1 MDFLT
6 TTFLQNSQTSMKL
19 KTHFSITLLVLTLFG
34 TRTTQ
39 ADLVLSVTPSA
50 ATYNAGDSGFL
61 DVMIYSDAADALD
74 SFLFGLNI
82 TGGAGA
88 VFSAVQTEAFLTDPT
103 YVFFNRSANVNQ
115 ALPATNVGGGGSTI
129 SVADVSYDTGSLPLP
144 GDPLPLVLPGIGAPL
159 LLARVEFD
167 AVSAGVFNVDID
179 PGSTFSDVG
188 FNNFNFTSTGGSFT
202 VNAAAVPEPAS
213 IMLACV
219 TGLAAGA
226 MRYRRRKAKSEKLK
240 TNNIDEAT

>member
-1 MDFLT
+1 
-6 TTFLQNSQTSMKL
+6 MKL
-19 KTHFSITLLVLTLFG
+19 KNFFSIALLVLTWSG
-34 TRTTQ
+34 ARTAQ

-50 ATYNAGDSGFL
+50 ATYNAGDTGFL

-88 VFSAVQTEAFLTDPT
+88 VFSAVQTEAFLTDPN
-103 YVFFNRSANVNQ
+103 YVFFNRSANVNVP
-115 ALPATNVGGGGSTI
+115 LPATTVGGSTI

-144 GDPLPLVLPGIGAPL
+144 GDPLPLVLPGIGSPL

-167 AVSAGVFNVDID
+167 AVSAGVFNFDID
-179 PGSTFSDVG
+179 GGSTFSDVG
-188 FNNFNFTSTGGSFT
+188 FSNFDFTSTGGSFT
-202 VNAAAVPEPAS
+202 VNSAAVPEPAS

-226 MRYRRRKAKSEKLK
+226 MRYRRRRMKA
-240 TNNIDEAT
+240 NAATHDVDMTT

>member
-1 MDFLT
+1 
-6 TTFLQNSQTSMKL
+6 MKL
-19 KTHFSITLLVLTLFG
+19 KNLFFIALLVLTWSRA
-34 TRTTQ
+34 RTAQ

-50 ATYNAGDSGFL
+50 ATYNAGDTGFL

-88 VFSAVQTEAFLTDPT
+88 VFSAVQTEAFLTDPN
-103 YVFFNRSANVNQ
+103 YVFFNRSANVNVP
-115 ALPATNVGGGGSTI
+115 LPATTVGGSTI

-179 PGSTFSDVG
+179 GGSTFSDVG
-188 FNNFNFTSTGGSFT
+188 FSNFDFTSTGGSFT
-202 VNAAAVPEPAS
+202 VNSAAVPEPAS

-226 MRYRRRKAKSEKLK
+226 MRYRRRRMKA
-240 TNNIDEAT
+240 NAATHDVDMTT

>member
-1 MDFLT
+1 
-6 TTFLQNSQTSMKL
+6 MKL
-19 KTHFSITLLVLTLFG
+19 KNLFFIALLVLTWSRA
-34 TRTTQ
+34 RTAQ

-50 ATYNAGDSGFL
+50 ATYNAGDTGFL

-88 VFSAVQTEAFLTDPT
+88 VFSAVQTEAFLTDPN
-103 YVFFNRSANVNQ
+103 YVFFNRSANVNVP
-115 ALPATNVGGGGSTI
+115 LPATTVGGSTI

-188 FNNFNFTSTGGSFT
+188 FSNFDFIILIYSKNSTIDNLFYNT
-202 VNAAAVPEPAS
+202 HF
-213 IMLACV
+213 LFF
-219 TGLAAGA
+219 
-226 MRYRRRKAKSEKLK
+226 RK
-240 TNNIDEAT
+240 II

>member
-1 MDFLT
+1 
-6 TTFLQNSQTSMKL
+6 MKL
-19 KTHFSITLLVLTLFG
+19 KNLFSIALLVLTWSG
-34 TRTTQ
+34 ARTAQ

-50 ATYNAGDSGFL
+50 ATYNAGDTGFL

-88 VFSAVQTEAFLTDPT
+88 VFSAVQTEAFLTDPN

-115 ALPATNVGGGGSTI
+115 ALPATSVGGGGSTI

-144 GDPLPLVLPGIGAPL
+144 GDPLPIVLPGIGAPL

-167 AVSAGVFNVDID
+167 AVSAGVYNVAID
-179 PGSTFSDVG
+179 GGSTFSDVG
-188 FNNFNFTSTGGSFT
+188 FNNFAFTSTGGSFT

-226 MRYRRRKAKSEKLK
+226 VRYRRRRINANAVTNMVDK
-240 TNNIDEAT
+240 TT

>member
-1 MDFLT
+1 
-6 TTFLQNSQTSMKL
+6 MKL
-19 KTHFSITLLVLTLFG
+19 KNLFSIALLVLTWSG
-34 TRTTQ
+34 ARTAQ

-50 ATYNAGDSGFL
+50 ATYNAGDTGFL

-88 VFSAVQTEAFLTDPT
+88 VFSAVQTEAFLTDPS
-103 YVFFNRSANVNQ
+103 YVFFNRSANVNVP
-115 ALPATNVGGGGSTI
+115 LPATTVGGSTI

-179 PGSTFSDVG
+179 PGSTFSDIG
-188 FNNFNFTSTGGSFT
+188 FNNFAFTSTGGSFT
-202 VNAAAVPEPAS
+202 VTAAAVPEPAS

-226 MRYRRRKAKSEKLK
+226 IRYRRRRMKAIAG
-240 TNNIDEAT
+240 THDIDMTT

>member
-1 MDFLT
+1 
-6 TTFLQNSQTSMKL
+6 MKL
-19 KTHFSITLLVLTLFG
+19 KNLFSIALLVLTWSG
-34 TRTTQ
+34 ARTAQ

-50 ATYNAGDSGFL
+50 VTYNAGDTGFL

-88 VFSAVQTEAFLTDPT
+88 VFSAVQTEAFLTDPN

-115 ALPATNVGGGGSTI
+115 ALPATSVGGGGSTI

-144 GDPLPLVLPGIGAPL
+144 GDPLPIVLPGIGAPL

-167 AVSAGVFNVDID
+167 AVSAGVYNVAID
-179 PGSTFSDVG
+179 GGSTFSDVG
-188 FNNFNFTSTGGSFT
+188 FNNFAFTSTGGSFT

-226 MRYRRRKAKSEKLK
+226 VRYRRRRINANAVTNMVDK
-240 TNNIDEAT
+240 TT